1 VVVDREEIE
10 ALGVRVREADLVSQ
24 EGTDL
29 GVRHDAQRLA
39 EEVRAVALVRL

>member
-1 VVVDREEIE
+1 MVVDREEIE

-24 EGTDL
+24 GDTDRE
-29 GVRHDAQRLA
+29 VRHDAQRLA